1 MISFEQEK
9 FVALDVYK
17 DWLGIPEGE
26 RPPNLYQLLRLV
38 QFEDDISKIR
48 KHYAKLNAH
57 VRKYASGQYATESQ
71 NLLNELA
78 KAMLCL
84 TDPDRKQEFD
94 ESLGRESESSAGEGG
109 RKSLEQVLVD
119 QGDISTAQAKEAES
133 FADARGLSMRDAVVQ
148 MKLVDAEAAAQALAV
163 ELGRPFVDLNEMF
176 PDDSV
181 LDKIPRSL
189 VKRNVVLPLF
199 VDDDCLLIACVH
211 EPEPE
216 LEEELRLRFG
226 IPMRAVIATPLAVNQ
241 AIAKYY
247 APGMRDEAVV
257 EEATAASGDGKKKKR
272 KKGKKK
278 ADSAKSKKAKSDKAP
293 AEASL
298 TKVEDLSP
306 DEKKERKQLGIIMLC
321 WGFVGPIMFDEFI
334 LKPYVMPDV
343 LNFGYVPSL
352 TTLLVAPTVV
362 WYVLK
367 VYWK

>member
-1 MISFEQEK
+1 M
-9 FVALDVYK
+9 ALDVYK
-17 DWLGIPEGE
+17 DWLGIPDGE

-38 QFEDDISKIR
+38 QFEDDVSKIR
-48 KHYAKLNAH
+48 KHYAKLNVH

-71 NLLNELA
+71 DLLNELA

-84 TDPDRKQEFD
+84 TDPERKREYD
-94 ESLGRESESSAGEGG
+94 DSLGRESETPAGEGG

-119 QGDISTAQAKEAES
+119 QGEISAPQAEEAVS
-133 FADARGLSMRDAVVQ
+133 FADARGLSLRDAVIQ
-148 MKLVDAEAAAQALAV
+148 MKLVDAETAAQALAV

-181 LDKIPRSL
+181 LDRVPRSV

-247 APGMRDEAVV
+247 APGMRDETAA
-257 EEATAASGDGKKKKR
+257 EEATAASGDGKKKKG

-278 ADSAKSKKAKSDKAP
+278 TEQAKAKAP
-293 AEASL
+293 RTEL
-298 TKVEDLSP
+298 QELP
-306 DEKKERKQLGIIMLC
+306 PEEQRERRLLGIIIMC
-321 WGFVGPIMFDEFI
+321 WGLIGPILFDEFI
-334 LKPYVMPDV
+334 LKPYVLPSWLQID
-343 LNFGYVPSL
+343 NIPSL

>member
-1 MISFEQEK
+1 M
-9 FVALDVYK
+9 ALDVYK

-26 RPPNLYQLLRLV
+26 RPPDLYQLLRLV
-38 QFEDDISKIR
+38 QFEDDVSKIR

-57 VRKYASGQYATESQ
+57 VRNYASGQYATESQ

-84 TDPDRKQEFD
+84 TDPDRKREYD
-94 ESLGRESESSAGEGG
+94 ESLGRESDAPAGEGG

-119 QGDISTAQAKEAES
+119 QGQISAAQAEEVVS
-133 FADARGLSMRDAVVQ
+133 FADARGLSLRDAVVQ
-148 MKLVDAEAAAQALAV
+148 MKLVDAESAAQALAV

-181 LDKIPRSL
+181 LDRVPRSV

-247 APGMRDEAVV
+247 APGMRDEVAA
-257 EEATAASGDGKKKKR
+257 EQATAASGDGKKKKG

-278 ADSAKSKKAKSDKAP
+278 TEKKKTKAKVP
-293 AEASL
+293 RTE
-298 TKVEDLSP
+298 VQELSP
-306 DEKKERKQLGIIMLC
+306 DEKKERKQLGYIMMC
-321 WGFVGPIMFDEFI
+321 WGLVVPVLFDVFV
-334 LKPYVMPDV
+334 LKPYVLPSWLV
-343 LNFGYVPSL
+343 FSYFPPSL
-352 TTLLVAPTVV
+352 TTLIVAPTVL

>member
-1 MISFEQEK
+1 M
-9 FVALDVYK
+9 ALDVYK

-26 RPPNLYQLLRLV
+26 SPPNLYQLLRLV
-38 QFEDDISKIR
+38 QFEENASKIR
-48 KHYAKLNAH
+48 KHYAKLNSH

-78 KAMLCL
+78 RAMLCL
-84 TDPDRKQEFD
+84 TDPERKQEYD
-94 ESLGRESESSAGEGG
+94 ESLGKESETPAGEGG

-119 QGDISTAQAKEAES
+119 QGDISSAQAEEAAS
-133 FADARGLSMRDAVVQ
+133 FADARGLSLRDAVVQ
-148 MKLVDAEAAAQALAV
+148 MKLVDSETAAQALAV

-181 LDKIPRSL
+181 LDRVPRSV

-211 EPEPE
+211 EPDPE

-226 IPMRAVIATPLAVNQ
+226 IPMRVAIATPLAVNQ

-247 APGMRDEAVV
+247 APGMRDEVV
-257 EEATAASGDGKKKKR
+257 ADEATAASGDGKKKKR

-278 ADSAKSKKAKSDKAP
+278 PENAKTEDAP
-293 AEASL
+293 AKASRA
-298 TKVEDLSP
+298 KVEDLSP
-306 DEKKERKQLGIIMLC
+306 EEKKERKQLGLIMLC
-321 WGFVGPIMFDEFI
+321 WGFVGPIMFDEFV

-343 LNFGYVPSL
+343 LNFGYIPSL